1 MLEIAGMVAALMLAG
16 TSASAATAAEQVRP
30 ADKLICRRMAE
41 TGSLVRKK
49 RVCHTQGEWARIS
62 DAARKNTQ
70 ELQDARNGTQGN

>member
-1 MLEIAGMVAALMLAG
+1 MLEVAGMAAALMLAG
-16 TSASAATAAEQVRP
+16 SSTSATAAEQVRP

-70 ELQDARNGTQGN
+70 DLQDARNGTQGN